1 MVPQVSKE
9 ERELIDLFNKMPIS
23 DRQKKQWEKRIREN
37 GIEKDFIETIRKKIV
52 SLQKDKELNWNGTL
66 ASTELT
72 RIVKRWQLSQQ
83 THSFSKRRF

>member
-37 GIEKDFIETIRKKIV
+37 GIEEEFIETLRKKIV

-66 ASTELT
+66 TSTELT
-72 RIVKRWQLSQQ
+72 RIVKRWRLSQQ
-83 THSFSKRRF
+83 KHAFSKRRF